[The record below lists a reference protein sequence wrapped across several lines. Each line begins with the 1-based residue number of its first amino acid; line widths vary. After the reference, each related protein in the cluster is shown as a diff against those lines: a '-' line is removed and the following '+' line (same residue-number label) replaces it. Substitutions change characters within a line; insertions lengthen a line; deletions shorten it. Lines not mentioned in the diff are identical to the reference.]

1 MSDMPP
7 GYILVRPKMISE
19 PKVVGKS
26 EYTSVDGSRKTRSI
40 LEFEMGYVN
49 EAGEV
54 LYKFMVQ
61 SNVGGKIF

>member
-1 MSDMPP
+1 MSNIPA
-7 GYILVRPKMISE
+7 GYILVKPKLISE

-40 LEFEMGYVN
+40 LEFEMGYVD

-54 LYKFMVQ
+54 LHKFMAR